1 MPSPDDS
8 CAVWTSSLHLRRCSP
23 GLLCCRSRCGKLQ
36 AWNVGHAVLDIG
48 PAVLNIC
55 LCSPAMSD
63 QQSWTFR
70 PAVLDV
76 CLCGPAMSDL
86 QSCNVGPAVV
96 NLWDLQ
102 FWIFVCCSTAV
113 WKKDM
118 CRSGAT
124 WCRTLSQWSDL
135 QQKSP
140 GLQVLYS
147 STADV
152 RRRRVQRIYETSLLM
167 EFDAR
172 WYAVPVRSNAS
183 AC

>member
-86 QSCNVGPAVV
+86 QSCNVGPAV
-96 NLWDLQ
+96 LQ
-102 FWIFVCCSTAV
+102 
-113 WKKDM
+113 
-118 CRSGAT
+118 
-124 WCRTLSQWSDL
+124 CRTCSREPLGPAVLDICLLQHSGLEKRHVQIRSNMVQDSKSVVRSAAEKSRTASPL
-135 QQKSP
+135 QQHSRCQTQKSTK
-140 GLQVLYS
+140 GL
-147 STADV
+147 
-152 RRRRVQRIYETSLLM
+152 
-167 EFDAR
+167 
-172 WYAVPVRSNAS
+172 
-183 AC
+183 